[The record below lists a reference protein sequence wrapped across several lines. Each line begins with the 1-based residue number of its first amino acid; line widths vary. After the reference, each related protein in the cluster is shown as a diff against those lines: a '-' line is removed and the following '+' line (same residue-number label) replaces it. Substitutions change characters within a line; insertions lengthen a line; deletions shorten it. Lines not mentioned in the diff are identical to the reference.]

1 MKTVK
6 EMAAIC
12 GVSEQAIR
20 GWCRKNNVARDAKG
34 KGFAINETTEMA
46 ILLHYGAIS
55 AKDTK
60 ANESINESSNET
72 IMMLKILQKEL
83 DFCREQ
89 LVAKDEQ
96 IATLQKSLEST
107 TAALTSAQES
117 VKAAQLLQANTEK
130 KMQLIEQQTDPDPE
144 EEPRKKHWWQFG
156 KGK

>member
-20 GWCRKNNVARDAKG
+20 GWCRRNNVARDAKG
-34 KGFAINETTEMA
+34 KGFAINESTEMA

-130 KMQLIEQQTDPDPE
+130 KMQLIEQQTDPEQE